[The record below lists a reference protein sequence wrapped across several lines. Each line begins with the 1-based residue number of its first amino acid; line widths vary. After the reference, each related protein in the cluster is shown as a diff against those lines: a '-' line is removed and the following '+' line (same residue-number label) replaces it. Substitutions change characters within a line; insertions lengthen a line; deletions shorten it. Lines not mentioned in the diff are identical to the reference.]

1 MSNLKETHPSP
12 KADFSA
18 ALSYMKTAKLILKDL
33 ERNQKESSFYK
44 KYKKE
49 DVIRWLE
56 NPAVHERELRNASIY
71 LYHASNHYKRLIN
84 YFSKMAL
91 FSYMVIPSKIDTE
104 QVDLTKFKKCYRNTL
119 NFVDNMNLKHEFLKI
134 MNTVFREDIFY
145 GYEYSSKDSYFIK
158 KLPPDYCQISSTE
171 DGVLN
176 FAFDFG
182 YFDNRKD
189 KLDAWGEEFQT
200 KYKLYQKNS
209 KLKWQE
215 IESRRSICIKLNEDI
230 DYPIPPFIGVLGTLF
245 DLEDYKSLKKVK
257 EEIGNYKLLSLK
269 IPLDDDGNY
278 QFDYNE
284 ALKFYHMLG
293 AVLPENIGLA
303 LTPLELDEHSFEQ
316 SKQAASDAVAEAEDT
331 FWGSTGVSAL
341 LFSSTKSGASVINNS
356 IKSDEEIVFALL
368 RQFERW
374 MNFKLKCQPGI
385 YKFKLLMMDAT
396 IYNKN
401 EILEQL
407 IKNAA
412 YGIPVVS
419 AVSAVLG
426 FSPSDTNAI
435 MFLENDVL
443 QYHSKLIPLANSH
456 SMSVKESDKKSGR
469 PALPDEEL
477 QESSLPARERDEPTE
492 KLVN

>member
-1 MSNLKETHPSP
+1 MPQS

-18 ALSYMKTAKLILKDL
+18 SLSYMKTAKLILKDL
-33 ERNQKESSFYK
+33 QRTQQEYNFFK

-56 NPAVHERELRNASIY
+56 SPAVHERELRNASIY
-71 LYHASNHYKRLIN
+71 LYNASNHYKRLIN

-91 FSYMVIPSKIDTE
+91 FSYQIIPSRLDPELT
-104 QVDLTKFKKCYRNTL
+104 DLVKFKKCYRNTL
-119 NFVDNMNLKHEFLKI
+119 NFVDNMNIKHEFLKI

-176 FAFDFG
+176 FAFDFA

-189 KLDAWGEEFQT
+189 KLDAWGEEFQE
-200 KYKLYQKNS
+200 KYELFKRDS
-209 KLKWQE
+209 KRKWQE
-215 IESRRSICIKLNEDI
+215 IDSFRSICIKLNEDI
-230 DYPIPPFIGVLGTLF
+230 DYPIPPFIGVLGSLF

-269 IPLDDDGNY
+269 IPLDEDGNY

-284 ALKFYHMLG
+284 ALKFYNMLG

-303 LTPLELDEHSFEQ
+303 LTPLELDEHSFDQ
-316 SKQAASDAVAEAEDT
+316 SKQSAVNAVAEAEDT
-331 FWGSTGVSAL
+331 FWGSTGVSSL

-374 MNFKLKCQPGI
+374 MNYKLKCQSGI
-385 YKFKLLMMDAT
+385 YKFKILLLDAT
-396 IYNKN
+396 IYNRN
-401 EILEQL
+401 EFLEQL
-407 IKNAA
+407 VRNAA
-412 YGIPVVS
+412 YGIPVVGAIS
-419 AVSAVLG
+419 ALLGYSPGDTSAVL
-426 FSPSDTNAI
+426 
-435 MFLENDVL
+435 FLENEVL
-443 QYHSKLIPLANSH
+443 QYHQRLIPLSNSH
-456 SMSVKESDKKSGR
+456 SMGVKLADKKQGR
-469 PALPDEEL
+469 PPAVDGEL
-477 QESSLPARERDEPTE
+477 SESAIAARERDEKAE